1 MFDLTAV
8 LSVLHLPANAKRLNN
23 TGKRIEF
30 RGGAEIGVSVHASL
44 NRPLLSFNI
53 VWIDRSIHYCSPI
66 KISALQMPLTSF
78 FIVNKKSQAECSPL
92 SNDSF

>member
-53 VWIDRSIHYCSPI
+53 VWIAPDI
-66 KISALQMPLTSF
+66 KGTFTELLLCRGTM
-78 FIVNKKSQAECSPL
+78 E
-92 SNDSF
+92 